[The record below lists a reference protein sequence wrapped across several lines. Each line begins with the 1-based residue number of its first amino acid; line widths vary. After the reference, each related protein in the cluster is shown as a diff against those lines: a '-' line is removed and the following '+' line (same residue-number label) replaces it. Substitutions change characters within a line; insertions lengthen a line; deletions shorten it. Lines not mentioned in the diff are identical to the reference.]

1 MRIRFPRSQA
11 GAWCVMLGFAVC
23 SIEAAAQQAYP
34 APGASYSAAV
44 VSPPGATLAVL
55 GGISGEQTDL
65 EAAAATA
72 LGRLAARLHEL
83 GLDRGQIL
91 RVRAALAPGG
101 DFAAWNR
108 GWTTFFAGVTP
119 PARTTV
125 YSSGLPGGASVVLD
139 AVAMFPAGSGPLTT
153 IQGISGEQTDLEAA
167 AATALGRLAARLHEL
182 GTRTTLNPNL
192 RLARPAANPTAIVST
207 GSGLFL
213 SSGALPGRNLDD
225 PTSLEAHIRSSMNS
239 LGRTLAGQ
247 GLQWHDAFFVRLMP
261 TPQPD
266 RSAPDFAAWSPVY
279 ETLDQLT
286 GGHAPPYTMWAAP
299 GFGSTGRFSEIEVW
313 AVPPSPPAVFSMPDE
328 SAQNPLL
335 RMSGSARSFIA
346 SGATIAPNAALAWL
360 SGIVAP
366 AGTAPEEEAAAAVA
380 IMKERVSALGA
391 TLADVAELRVY
402 RVAAG
407 TDGDELASAWN
418 EVYGAEWNNEATNPH
433 KPVRTNYLVGS
444 LPGGR
449 HVEVEAIIVLPPGQF

>member
-1 MRIRFPRSQA
+1 MRIGFRRSQTE
-11 GAWCVMLGFAVC
+11 AWCVVLGFAVC

-153 IQGISGEQTDLEAA
+153 IQG
-167 AATALGRLAARLHEL
+167 
-182 GTRTTLNPNL
+182 TRTTLNPNL
-192 RLARPAANPTAIVST
+192 RLAGPAANPTAIVST

-366 AGTAPEEEAAAAVA
+366 AGTAPEEEAAAAVT
-380 IMKERVSALGA
+380 IMKGRVSALGA

>member
-1 MRIRFPRSQA
+1 MTIRLRGSQSV
-11 GAWCVMLGFAVC
+11 AWYVVLGLAVC
-23 SIEAAAQQAYP
+23 SVASAAQQAYP
-34 APGASYSAAV
+34 VPGAPYSAAV

-55 GGISGEQTDL
+55 GGVSGEGTDL

-72 LGRLAARLHEL
+72 LGRVAARLGEL
-83 GLDRGQIL
+83 GLDRGQFL
-91 RVRAALAPGG
+91 RVRAALAPGV

-108 GWTTFFAGVTP
+108 AWTTFFAGVTP

-139 AVAMFPAGSGPLTT
+139 VVAMFPVGSGPPKA
-153 IQGISGEQTDLEAA
+153 IDGV
-167 AATALGRLAARLHEL
+167 
-182 GTRTTLNPNL
+182 RTTLNPNL
-192 RLARPAANPTAIVST
+192 QLAGPASNPTAIVST

-213 SSGALPGRNLDD
+213 SSGALPGRNLAD

-266 RSAPDFAAWSPVY
+266 RPTPDFAAWSPVY
-279 ETLDQLT
+279 DTLGELT
-286 GGHAPPYTMWAAP
+286 AGHAPPYTMWGAP
-299 GFGSTGRFSEIEVW
+299 GFSSTGRFSEIEVW
-313 AVPPSPPAVFSMPDE
+313 AVPPSPPAVFSTPSE
-328 SAQNPLL
+328 AIQNPLL
-335 RMSGSARSFIA
+335 RMSGSPRSFIA

-360 SGIVAP
+360 SGVVAP
-366 AGTAPEEEAAAAVA
+366 TGTAPEEESAAAVA
-380 IMKERVSALGA
+380 IMKARVTAMGA
-391 TLADVAELRVY
+391 TLSDVAELRVY

-407 TDGDELASAWN
+407 TDGDELAAAWN
-418 EVYGAEWNNEATNPH
+418 EVYGAEWNNEETNPH

-449 HVEVEAIIVLPPGQF
+449 HVEVEAIVVLPPREF